1 MHIVKKRADETYKS
15 PNPPVNEVN
24 EKTVT
29 ATMPRMKPRACRSI
43 VETAELQV
51 THT

>member
-1 MHIVKKRADETYKS
+1 MHSFHENWRDQKIPS
-15 PNPPVNEVN
+15 PPVNELN
-24 EKTVT
+24 EKIVT

-43 VETAELQV
+43 VDTAELQV

>member
-1 MHIVKKRADETYKS
+1 MHIVKEAGEVQKS
-15 PNPPVNEVN
+15 PSPPVNEVN
-24 EKTVT
+24 EKIVT

-43 VETAELQV
+43 VDTAELQV